1 MTPVSI
7 LNLSKAYDPGRPVL
21 SNLSLEIAAGEL
33 FFLLGPSGCGK
44 STLLRLIAGFI
55 APDAGTIRFGD
66 TDITRLPPEK
76 RDAAMV
82 FQNYAVWPHLTI
94 AENVSFGLEARGVP
108 RDECRRRTAEALAL
122 VGLGDLAGRKPSS
135 LSGGQQQRVALARA
149 VVVRPRLLL
158 LDEPLSN
165 LDARL
170 RQQMRSEIRRI
181 CKEAGLTAIYVT
193 HDQQEA
199 LTMADRLAVL
209 HEGVLRQC
217 GTPREVWSRPGDR
230 FVADFLGDANFVPG
244 TLLATVA
251 AGAQGQ
257 VKSPLGTWQATATT
271 ALPAG
276 ATVTLMLRPEA
287 LRILEPDSQAA
298 NAFDAT
304 LVDGLFLGG
313 TGEWLA
319 EAAGCHFK
327 IFELRPPA
335 RVPGER
341 LRLAIAP
348 NDLIML
354 ANER

>member
-7 LNLSKAYDPGRPVL
+7 INLSKAYDPGRPVL
-21 SNLSLEIAAGEL
+21 RGLSLEIAAGEL

-44 STLLRLIAGFI
+44 STLLRLVAGFI
-55 APDAGTIRFGD
+55 APDTGTIRFGD
-66 TDITRLPPEK
+66 TDITALPPEK

-94 AENVSFGLEARGVP
+94 AENVVFGLEARGLP
-108 RDECRRRTAEALAL
+108 KEECRRRTAEALAL
-122 VGLGDLAGRKPSS
+122 VGLADLANRKPGS

-170 RQQMRSEIRRI
+170 RQQMRVEIRRI

-217 GTPREVWSRPGDR
+217 GTPREVWSRPADR
-230 FVADFLGDANFVPG
+230 FVADFLGDANFIPG
-244 TLLATVA
+244 TLRTEVA
-251 AGAQGQ
+251 GGALGPVETQF
-257 VKSPLGTWQATATT
+257 GTWQGVASTAQ
-271 ALPAG
+271 PGG
-276 ATVTLMLRPEA
+276 ATVSLMFRPESI
-287 LRILEPDSQAA
+287 RILDPGNRAVNVFE
-298 NAFDAT
+298 AT
-304 LVDGLFLGG
+304 LVEGVFLGG
-313 TGEWLA
+313 TGEWIV
-319 EAAGCHFK
+319 EAAGFRFK
-327 IFELRPPA
+327 IFELRPPPRA
-335 RVPGER
+335 PGDR
-341 LRLAIAP
+341 LRLAIAAT
-348 NDLIML
+348 DLVML
-354 ANER
+354 TN

>member
-7 LNLSKAYDPGRPVL
+7 INLSKAYDPGRPVL
-21 SNLSLEIAAGEL
+21 SSLSLEIAAGEL

-55 APDAGTIRFGD
+55 APDTGTIRFGD
-66 TDITRLPPEK
+66 TDITALPPEK

-94 AENVSFGLEARGVP
+94 AENVIFGLDARGLP
-108 RDECRRRTAEALAL
+108 KEECRRRTAEALAL
-122 VGLGDLAGRKPSS
+122 VGLSELAGRKPAS

-230 FVADFLGDANFVPG
+230 FVADFLGDANFIPG
-244 TLLATVA
+244 TLREATA
-251 AGAQGQ
+251 AGSTGP
-257 VKSPLGTWQATATT
+257 VETPFGTWQATA
-271 ALPAG
+271 AVSLAAG
-276 ATVTLMLRPEA
+276 ATISVMLRPEA
-287 LRILEPDSQAA
+287 IRILETDDRTA
-298 NAFDAT
+298 NSFEAT
-304 LVDGLFLGG
+304 LIDGIFLGG
-313 TGEWLA
+313 TGEWVA
-319 EAAGCHFK
+319 EAAGFRFK
-327 IFELRPPA
+327 IFELRPPPRA
-335 RVPGER
+335 PGDR
-341 LRLAIAP
+341 LRLAAAP
-348 NDLIML
+348 DDLVML
-354 ANER
+354 TN

>member
-7 LNLSKAYDPGRPVL
+7 VTLSKAYEPGRPVL
-21 SNLSLEIAAGEL
+21 RDLSLEIAAGEL

-55 APDAGTIRFGD
+55 APDSGTIRFGD
-66 TDITRLPPEK
+66 TDITALPPEK

-94 AENVSFGLEARGVP
+94 AENVVFGLEARGLP
-108 RDECRRRTAEALAL
+108 REECRRRTAEALAL
-122 VGLGDLAGRKPSS
+122 VGLTELAGRKPTA

-199 LTMADRLAVL
+199 LTMADRMAVL
-209 HEGVLRQC
+209 HEGALRQC
-217 GTPREVWSRPGDR
+217 GTPREVWSRPADR

-244 TLLATVA
+244 TLRETVA
-251 AGAQGQ
+251 TGTQGL
-257 VKSPLGTWQATATT
+257 VETPFGNWQATA
-271 ALPAG
+271 ASPLNAG
-276 ATVTLMLRPEA
+276 TSVTLMLRPETI
-287 LRILEPDSQAA
+287 RILDPDSQAP
-298 NAFDAT
+298 NVFEAT

-313 TGEWLA
+313 TGEWQA
-319 EAAGCHFK
+319 EAAGTRFK
-327 IFELRPPA
+327 IFELRPPP
-335 RVPGER
+335 RTPGDR
-341 LRLAIAP
+341 LRLAVAP

-354 ANER
+354 TH